1 MSWFLRVNHQADSSI
16 KLLSFLLMQVRY
28 EFQDDFKEEMCNV
41 RKVVASLKFNGKFL
55 ESKELK
61 ASKLN
66 YSHSLS
72 VTVNSMIKP
81 CPF

>member
-1 MSWFLRVNHQADSSI
+1 
-16 KLLSFLLMQVRY
+16 MQVRY

-66 YSHSLS
+66 YSHS
-72 VTVNSMIKP
+72 
-81 CPF
+81 